1 MLTKE
6 EIRLACMD
14 EGVYQR
20 GRQLYHSG
28 GVTSIYLKECG
39 DDVLELSAEVRG
51 NGQPFYECEV
61 ILDRDTIDDYSCD
74 CPAGMDSRRGMCKHC
89 VALALAYQNSSENQ
103 DAPKKQPAR
112 EERSAQVT
120 SPGLKNLMG
129 QLRAPAVNLEQ
140 NIAPGSIQL
149 LPEFSLQK
157 DQARDWRSYLRS
169 RYYLETSFRIAAG
182 GRSYVVKNLALLV
195 ELVRQGQYY
204 SYGKSLAFTHA
215 REMFAPDSQKLLGA
229 IRSELESKG
238 IDLRDAAVH
247 SGQNYRYL
255 HLPDPV
261 TSELLASQAGT
272 VILLNGQDYLIQ
284 CGDPVVRLRFETL
297 PGGAR
302 LILPKFTLLLA
313 GAAPWICYDGCIYG
327 VTEDFAQE
335 ALPLLETLGAVEALS
350 YAIQEE
356 QEYSLMLM
364 EEDYLAFCSAALPKL
379 AAVFPI
385 EYGPVDFSAYQPEEP
400 DFVFRITSDE
410 AGGIVLRP
418 EVHYGRDTYPLFVR
432 GEEFRNLEAEQ
443 PVRTCIRTYFTQDI
457 TDPAQWR
464 IQGDDALFHWL
475 DTGLDAMREQGEVL
489 IDSSL
494 KNLRIAP
501 APRTTIG
508 VALKGD
514 LIDLDMTVEG
524 MPQEEM
530 TRLLTAY
537 QQKKRYYRLQNGEF
551 LSLEDG
557 GLSVMHE
564 LADGLMLSGKDLEHA
579 TVPAFRAQYINAVTT
594 GAGEVEV
601 KRSAAFRQAIRSLH
615 SFADSDAPVPEKLQA
630 SLRSY
635 QEEGYRWMCAL
646 ADCHLGGILA
656 DEMGLGKTIQ
666 SIAFLLHTQEN
677 ALIVCPASLLYNWES
692 EVRRFAPSLTVQ
704 TIRGTAAQRKAL
716 LQEEADVYI
725 TSYDLLKRD
734 AEAYSERTFGTVLI
748 DEAQYIRNAGTQAAQ
763 AVKKLQAK
771 RRFALTGTPI
781 ENRLSDLWSIFD
793 FLMPGFLYRYP
804 QFKKTIEQP
813 ILSDDDTARLRLS
826 RMVTPFLLRRKK
838 SDVLRELPEKVE
850 QVRYVDLT
858 PRQQKLYQAQEQ
870 QLRQSLQKDDDK
882 TFQANRIQYLSALT
896 RLRQLCCDPALFLED
911 YDGGSGKVNACLDL
925 LEELTQAG
933 HKVLVFSQFTSML
946 DILRHEATARGL
958 DSLCLTG
965 ANTKEQR
972 RNMVRQF
979 QEGEVMVFFIS
990 LKAGGVGLN
999 LTAADRVIHIDPW
1012 WNAAAEDQAS
1022 DRTHRIG
1029 QKNTVFITKLV
1040 AQHTV
1045 EERILALQEAKRA
1058 LSDSVMSGEGVSSGQ
1073 LSREELLAL
1082 LEEG

>member
-6 EIRLACMD
+6 EIRLACIN
-14 EGVYQR
+14 ERVYQR
-20 GRQLYHSG
+20 GRQLYRSG
-28 GVTSIYLKECG
+28 GVTSIYLEEYG
-39 DDVLELSAEVRG
+39 EDVLALSAEVRG

-61 ILDRDTIDDYSCD
+61 ILSEDIIDEYSCD

-89 VALALAYQNSSENQ
+89 VALALAYQNSEENQ
-103 DAPKKQPAR
+103 DTSEQKRQPEKAR
-112 EERSAQVT
+112 IQSTSSA
-120 SPGLKNLMG
+120 LKNLMG

-140 NIAPGSIQL
+140 NIAPGSVRL
-149 LPEFSLQK
+149 VPEFSLQK
-157 DQARDWRSYLRS
+157 NEVRDWRNYFRS
-169 RYYLETSFRIAAG
+169 RYYLATGFRITAG
-182 GRSYVVKNLALLV
+182 SRLYVVKNLALLL
-195 ELVRQGQYY
+195 ELSRQGQYY
-204 SYGKSLAFTHA
+204 SYGKSLAFTHS
-215 REMFAPDSQKLLGA
+215 REMFAPDSQRLLGM
-229 IRSELESKG
+229 IRSELEANG
-238 IDLRDAAVH
+238 VDLRVAAEY
-247 SGQNYRYL
+247 SGQNYRWL
-255 HLPDPV
+255 RMPDLV
-261 TSELLASQAGT
+261 TSDLLASLIGT
-272 VILLNGQDYLIQ
+272 TLSLDGTEYPVQY
-284 CGDPVVRLRFETL
+284 GDPAVGLRFEAL

-302 LILPKFTLLLA
+302 LILPKFSLLLA
-313 GAAPWICYDGCIYG
+313 GAAPWVCYDGCIYG
-327 VTEDFAQE
+327 LTEYFAQE
-335 ALPLLETLGAVEALS
+335 ALPLLETLGAVEPLKDVIPKETEEALV
-350 YAIQEE
+350 
-356 QEYSLMLM
+356 LT
-364 EEDYLAFCSAALPKL
+364 EEDYLVFCSAALPKL

-385 EYGPVDFSAYQPEEP
+385 DYGPVDFSVYRPEEP
-400 DFVFRITSDE
+400 DFVFRITSDGE
-410 AGGIVLRP
+410 GGIVLRP
-418 EVHYGRDTYPLFVR
+418 EVHYGSDKYPLFVR
-432 GEEFRNLEAEQ
+432 GEEFRNLPAEQ
-443 PVRTCIRTYFTQDI
+443 PVRSCIRTYFTQDE
-457 TDPAQWR
+457 TDPTRWK
-464 IQGDDALFHWL
+464 IQREDALFRWL

-494 KNLRIAP
+494 KNLRITP
-501 APRTTIG
+501 TPRTTIG

-530 TRLLTAY
+530 TQLLTAY

-557 GLSVMHE
+557 GLSVIHE
-564 LADGLMLSGKDLEHA
+564 LADGLMLSGKNLQHA
-579 TVPAFRAQYINAVTT
+579 TVPAFRAQYINSVTT
-594 GAGEVEV
+594 GAREVEV

-615 SFADSDAPVPEKLQA
+615 SFADSDAPVPEDLQA

-666 SIAFLLHTQEN
+666 SIAFLLHTREN

-692 EVRRFAPSLTVQ
+692 EVHRFAPGLTVQ

-734 AEAYSERTFGTVLI
+734 TEAYAERTFGTVLI

-804 QFKKTIEQP
+804 QFKKAIEQP
-813 ILSDDDTARLRLS
+813 ILNDDDAARLRLA

-838 SDVLRELPEKVE
+838 SDVLRELPDKVE

-882 TFQANRIQYLSALT
+882 AFQANRIQYLSALT

-925 LEELTQAG
+925 LEELTQSG

-946 DILRHEATARGL
+946 DILRAEATARGL

-1058 LSDSVMSGEGVSSGQ
+1058 LSDSVMSGEGISSGQ

>member
-6 EIRLACMD
+6 EIRLACSS
-14 EGVYQR
+14 ESVYES
-20 GRQLYHSG
+20 GRQLCRSG
-28 GVTSIYLKECG
+28 GVASIYLEEYEQG
-39 DDVLELSAEVRG
+39 ILELSAEVRG
-51 NGQPFYECEV
+51 NERPFYECTV
-61 ILDRDTIDDYSCD
+61 ILKKGTLDDYFCE
-74 CPAGMDSRRGMCKHC
+74 CPAGAYPWRGMCKHC
-89 VALALAYQNSSENQ
+89 AALALAYQNSAENRDSSTQ
-103 DAPKKQPAR
+103 KHSTENPLPQT
-112 EERSAQVT
+112 T

-129 QLRAPAVNLEQ
+129 QLRAAAVNLEQ
-140 NIAPGSIQL
+140 NIAPGSVQL
-149 LPEFSLQK
+149 LPEFSLQENE
-157 DQARDWRSYLRS
+157 AYDWRSDIRSNSYLA
-169 RYYLETSFRIAAG
+169 TGFRIAAG

-195 ELVRQGQYY
+195 ELVRRGQYY

-215 REMFAPDSQKLLGA
+215 WEMFTPDSQRLLGM
-229 IRSELESKG
+229 IRSELE
-238 IDLRDAAVH
+238 AASIH
-247 SGQNYRYL
+247 LPAAAERSGQRYRWL
-255 HLPDPV
+255 RMPDLV
-261 TSELLASQAGT
+261 TSDLLAEQIGT
-272 VILLNGQDYLIQ
+272 TISLDGVDYLVQ
-284 CGDPVVRLRFETL
+284 YGDPELRLRFAPL
-297 PGGAR
+297 PGGAQ
-302 LILPKFTLLLA
+302 LVLPKLSLLLA
-313 GAAPWICYDGCIYG
+313 GAAPWVCYDGRIYG
-327 VTEDFAQE
+327 LTEDFARE
-335 ALPLLETLGAVEALS
+335 SLPLLETLGAAEPVVHF
-350 YAIQEE
+350 IPEE
-356 QEYSLMLM
+356 TEFPLVLM
-364 EEDYLAFCSAALPKL
+364 EEDYPMFCSAALPKL
-379 AAVFPI
+379 ASRFPI
-385 EYGPVDFSAYQPEEP
+385 DYGPVDFSAYQPEEP

-418 EVHYGRDTYPLFVR
+418 EVHYGSDEYPLFVR
-432 GEEFRNLEAEQ
+432 GEEFRSLQAEQ
-443 PVRTCIRTYFTQDI
+443 PVRTCIRTYFTQDD
-457 TDPAQWR
+457 TDPTQWR
-464 IQGDDALFHWL
+464 IQGDDALFRWL

-494 KNLRIAP
+494 TNLRIAP
-501 APRTTIG
+501 TPRTTIG

-530 TRLLTAY
+530 TQLLTAY

-557 GLSVMHE
+557 GLSVIHE
-564 LADGLMLSGKDLEHA
+564 LADGLLLSGKDLKHA

-615 SFADSDAPVPEKLQA
+615 SFADSDAPVPEDLQA
-630 SLRSY
+630 SLRNY

-692 EVRRFAPSLTVQ
+692 EVHRFAPSLTVQ

-734 AEAYSERTFGTVLI
+734 TEAYAERTFGTVLI
-748 DEAQYIRNAGTQAAQ
+748 DEAQYIRNAGTQVAQ

-804 QFKKTIEQP
+804 QFKKALEQP
-813 ILSDDDTARLRLS
+813 ILNDDDAARLRLA

-838 SDVLRELPEKVE
+838 SDVLRELPDKVE

-870 QLRQSLQKDDDK
+870 QLHQSLQKDDDK

-925 LEELTQAG
+925 LEELTQSG
-933 HKVLVFSQFTSML
+933 HKVLAFSQFTSML
-946 DILRHEATARGL
+946 DILRNEATARGL